1 MEELGFRSLG
11 RRKFS
16 LCKNIIRQGP
26 WNLTMGLCNAPLSV
40 FSLFPPSL
48 SSLNSGQHRW
58 RICGHIYFCHA
69 VQRLR
74 WIWKIQKKKC
84 LGYEKWRDPSSEGRL
99 EVEVGFMP
107 DMLNHQSVHCA
118 SHCFIWQQFQ
128 HSRTESSA
136 LLLWIRSE
144 CRSKTFGS
152 NMTGSSYFSL

>member
-11 RRKFS
+11 RRKFG

-40 FSLFPPSL
+40 FSLFFPSL
-48 SSLNSGQHRW
+48 SSLNSGQHPW
-58 RICGHIYFCHA
+58 RICRHIYVCHA
-69 VQRLR
+69 VQR
-74 WIWKIQKKKC
+74 WILKIG
-84 LGYEKWRDPSSEGRL
+84 LGYEKLRAPSGERRV
-99 EVEVGFMP
+99 EVEIGFMP

-118 SHCFIWQQFQ
+118 SRCFIWHQFQ

-152 NMTGSSYFSL
+152 NMMGSSYC